1 MTVYM
6 PFRENEM
13 LSIECIPV
21 NCNPVIV
28 KNSIWEGVNPDPN
41 KKFVPYT
48 VECFEFE
55 LDARSDKEKQK

>member
-13 LSIECIPV
+13 ESLECLPV
-21 NCNPVIV
+21 NCNPVSV
-28 KNSIWEGVNPDPN
+28 KNFVWEGMNPDPDPK

-55 LDARSDKEKQK
+55 LDARSQ